1 MRFIRAGRK
10 QGRIGQT
17 KSHSRR
23 RVLLAE
29 DNEMNQLIAGTF
41 LSEYGFSV
49 EVSSDGTEAVR
60 LMEDKGI

>member
-1 MRFIRAGRK
+1 
-10 QGRIGQT
+10 
-17 KSHSRR
+17 
-23 RVLLAE
+23 
-29 DNEMNQLIAGTF
+29 MNQLIAGTF